1 MKKLVV
7 CLMIGLGWM
16 SFSYAGGNAEAG
28 QGKAAVC
35 GGCHGVDG
43 NSMIPSFPKLAG
55 QGELYLTKQLID
67 IRDGARSVPQ
77 MSGILTGRTD
87 QDLADLAAYYSAQ
100 KVTIGATDPELL
112 DLGRQIYRAG
122 IAAKGVAACS
132 ACHSPTGA
140 GNAQA
145 AFPALSGQHADYVI
159 AQLKAYRTETR
170 TNGQAMMMQQVAAL
184 MSDKEIEAVASYV
197 QGLSE
202 QVHEVTKKVAKA
214 TFFIYRIKRE

>member
-7 CLMIGLGWM
+7 CLVIGLGWM

-170 TNGQAMMMQQVAAL
+170 TNGQAMVMQQVAAL

-202 QVHEVTKKVAKA
+202 
-214 TFFIYRIKRE
+214 

>member
-140 GNAQA
+140 GNSQA

-202 QVHEVTKKVAKA
+202 
-214 TFFIYRIKRE
+214 

>member
-1 MKKLVV
+1 MKKVIV

-202 QVHEVTKKVAKA
+202 
-214 TFFIYRIKRE
+214 

>member
-1 MKKLVV
+1 MKKVIV

-16 SFSYAGGNAEAG
+16 SFSYAAGDAAQG

-35 GGCHGVDG
+35 SGCHGADG

-55 QGELYLTKQLID
+55 QGEVYLTKQLMD
-67 IRDGARSVPQ
+67 IRDGARNVAQ
-77 MSGILTGRTD
+77 MTGILTGRTD
-87 QDLADLAAYYSAQ
+87 QDLADMAAYYSSQ
-100 KVTIGATDPELL
+100 KGTVGATNPDLL

-140 GNAQA
+140 GNPQA
-145 AFPALSGQHADYVI
+145 GFPALGGQHAAYIVSS
-159 AQLKAYRTETR
+159 LKAYRTETR
-170 TNGQAMMMQQVAAL
+170 NNGQAVMMQQVAAL
-184 MSDKEIEAVASYV
+184 MSDKEIEAVASYI

-202 QVHEVTKKVAKA
+202 
-214 TFFIYRIKRE
+214 

>member
-112 DLGRQIYRAG
+112 GLGRQIYRAG

-202 QVHEVTKKVAKA
+202 
-214 TFFIYRIKRE
+214 

>member
-1 MKKLVV
+1 MKKLIV
-7 CLMIGLGWM
+7 CMMIGLGWM
-16 SFSYAGGNAEAG
+16 SFAYAAGDAASG
-28 QGKAAVC
+28 QGKVAVC
-35 GGCHGVDG
+35 SGCHGADG

-55 QGELYLTKQLID
+55 QGEVYLVNQLKD
-67 IRDGARSVPQ
+67 IRDGARNVPQ

-184 MSDKEIEAVASYV
+184 MSDKEIEAVASYI

-202 QVHEVTKKVAKA
+202 
-214 TFFIYRIKRE
+214 